1 MKKMTILLIL
11 SFGLLLG
18 ITTATAYE
26 YETILIN
33 PASNHQIQFSCTAGD
48 RVSVKIDCII
58 TQINYSFVDEAN
70 FIKFGAHQ
78 RYESLKQDVLLT
90 NDTNSW
96 EYDIPHGGK
105 YYLLLENPHNTENA
119 IVRVVS
125 HTYSVWLYIVFLI
138 LFIGSGIAVGLAM
151 IGRVMESNKKIQ
163 TDTYT
168 RYLRANSVYAYGRY
182 FCYLGEFLIIL
193 QATLYLGTIG
203 MISNDIAYY
212 WVIFPAP
219 AIIFIESWLYLCDR
233 YRIKGLTGL
242 FYFLLLVLCSAS
254 LFIGGGWYFGL
265 IFSLLGGVMRI
276 GAQKQ

>member
-1 MKKMTILLIL
+1 MKKMTLLLIL

-26 YETILIN
+26 YETILVD
-33 PASNHQIQFSCTAGD
+33 PASNDQIRFSCVAGD
-48 RVSVKIDCII
+48 RVSIKIDCIT

-70 FIKFGAHQ
+70 FVKFGAHQ
-78 RYESLKQDVLLT
+78 RYESIKQDILSI
-90 NDTNSW
+90 NETNSW

-105 YYLLLENPHNTENA
+105 YYLLLENPNTTQNA

-125 HTYSVWLYIVFLI
+125 HKYSVWLYIGFLI
-138 LFIGSGIAVGLAM
+138 LFFGTGIAIGLAM
-151 IGRVMESNKKIQ
+151 IGRVMESNNKIQ
-163 TDTYT
+163 TETYT

-193 QATLYLGTIG
+193 QATLYLETIG

-212 WVIFPAP
+212 AVIIPAP
-219 AIIFIESWLYLCDR
+219 AILFLEAWLYVCDR

-242 FYFLLLVLCSAS
+242 FYFLLMVLCSAS